1 MQDPVRQRILARIG
15 IQGWQLRRPQLLA
28 GKESEAATEASLGD
42 ALPSG
47 KLWVRAQTLPSPA
60 LLDDVCR
67 LLGIAPHEVS
77 LLSGIPEEATPP
89 LLWLTEPDPRWPQ
102 ALICSLSP
110 DAAGKRALWQQLRQR
125 LPVHQENGAL

>member
-28 GKESEAATEASLGD
+28 GQESEAASEASLTQ
-42 ALPSG
+42 APPAG
-47 KLWVRAQTLPSPA
+47 KLWVRAQALPAPA

-77 LLSGIPEEATPP
+77 LLPGIPEQATPP
-89 LLWLTEPDPRWPQ
+89 LLWLTEPDPDWPQ
-102 ALICSLSP
+102 ALVCSLSP

-125 LPVHQENGAL
+125 LPAHQAPASL